1 MAYAVRSTG
10 AAGVRFALMVPRLL
24 IAESKLGDQCMLSV
38 NIPLTLEPVAQS
50 DQVHRG
56 DLKNP

>member
-1 MAYAVRSTG
+1 MPSGPPAR
-10 AAGVRFALMVPRLL
+10 AGVRFALMVPKAL
-24 IAESKLGDQCMLSV
+24 IAESKLGRQGMLSV
-38 NIPLTLEPVAQS
+38 NKPLTLEPVAQS